1 MSWRWAKDERFI
13 HNAVE
18 TYAKVYP
25 NLKIHNAEY
34 PDPKILLSKIR
45 YGNIEFDG
53 DISKDTPGS
62 DLIKSLMLDD
72 KPGHLFITA
81 WGGHSTI
88 ARALKS
94 IKDQYEFTEEWDNI
108 RNKVSRKV
116 ILLPSGDQD
125 DTYAKYIKP
134 NWPDLFPAAQRD
146 FAARL
151 KWSVTPKYTDA
162 NHAPAVTV
170 QGPLEIVA
178 SSWETIRLNANV
190 TDHDGNKIA
199 IRWWQLH
206 VGSYKGNA
214 AITDENSARA
224 KVFIPKDAVPGQTLH
239 IIVETTDD
247 GVPSM
252 TAYQR

>member
-1 MSWRWAKDERFI
+1 
-13 HNAVE
+13 
-18 TYAKVYP
+18 
-25 NLKIHNAEY
+25 
-34 PDPKILLSKIR
+34 
-45 YGNIEFDG
+45 
-53 DISKDTPGS
+53 
-62 DLIKSLMLDD
+62 MLDD

-88 ARALKS
+88 
-94 IKDQYEFTEEWDNI
+94 
-108 RNKVSRKV
+108 
-116 ILLPSGDQD
+116 
-125 DTYAKYIKP
+125 
-134 NWPDLFPAAQRD
+134 
-146 FAARL
+146 
-151 KWSVTPKYTDA
+151 
-162 NHAPAVTV
+162 HAPAVTV

-178 SSWETIRLNANV
+178 SSGETIRLNANV